1 MRPVQLSV
9 GRGEWLVRLSGLKAG
24 IQQHSYKASL
34 RIHPFSSKTM
44 NYTDIFTSSWYL
56 FYNTSTMNT
65 SVGGIESITP
75 SSSPPM
81 VLQARIEAAFHTDMS
96 YG

>member
-1 MRPVQLSV
+1 
-9 GRGEWLVRLSGLKAG
+9 
-24 IQQHSYKASL
+24 
-34 RIHPFSSKTM
+34 M

-65 SVGGIESITP
+65 SVGGVESITP